1 MRHDAVSYAPVRTHH
16 GCLSDGIGP
25 VMGLLSV
32 NADDLAAAANQS
44 ARSLQAGHGARP
56 GSCGV

>member
-1 MRHDAVSYAPVRTHH
+1 MTLLRTRRRGLIMAVLAAA
-16 GCLSDGIGP
+16 IGP

-44 ARSLQAGHGARP
+44 ARSRQAGHGARP